1 MKLYSFLGRL
11 YFLIFIY
18 ISSTTWSFPYEK
30 RSYSHV
36 DIKFNKRKHIKED
49 INIHNKL
56 KLQFNIKDPASNVIF
71 KPTDVHYVL
80 QPQEVKYIT
89 TGTHKYSGNVREY
102 KNSDS
107 EDVSLAE
114 ALTQESEGNK
124 SSFSMVLPIA
134 GTLTVLFSMSILV
147 AIFQCCCRKK
157 RQTSQSEEVKT
168 RNDKQVD
175 SGKDSGDEL
184 LKDEEKIHTE
194 NQGSEKEE
202 KEITSI
208 RSKIKAFEGVI
219 PTQPSPGPIR
229 HVKKRPESNAFKAL
243 ENQGIV
249 YGMGK
254 SPSRLSKTPEDENQN
269 ATVSKEIT
277 RAERETTPDDDL
289 GGYKQPE
296 NPDVVIA
303 DVDENDEFGVIVR
316 DTSVLRSHKRA
327 PPPKNR
333 NRSSAAVR
341 RKRARETNP
350 DILFNDSSNNSS
362 LAVPDDLELVYS
374 DKVSVKSDTS
384 DSKDRK
390 KEKTDSSER
399 NKNKT
404 EKQSESAEKSKHKKD
419 KIPKD
424 KDLTE
429 KKREETPT
437 IVTSDH
443 SDGNIID
450 ISKQEVPPEVFSGG
464 NIFMHIDPTVK
475 KNAVKQEKKPA
486 TPPPAPRVRTSQLS
500 VEERKEKAKSTPLLT
515 SHEDLAK
522 ALGKLKSPSK
532 ENNSAKTAG
541 KNRSSTDLSSNTK
554 M

>member
-11 YFLIFIY
+11 YFLILIY
-18 ISSTTWSFPYEK
+18 IPSTTWSFPYEK

-36 DIKFNKRKHIKED
+36 DTIFNKRKHIKED
-49 INIHNKL
+49 TYVNNKL
-56 KLQFNIKDPASNVIF
+56 KLQFNIKDPARNVIF
-71 KPTDVHYVL
+71 KPTDVHNVQL
-80 QPQEVKYIT
+80 PQEVKYVT

-114 ALTQESEGNK
+114 ALTQESEENK

-194 NQGSEKEE
+194 NKGSEKEE

-208 RSKIKAFEGVI
+208 KSKIKAFEGVI

-229 HVKKRPESNAFKAL
+229 HVRKRPESNAFKAL

-269 ATVSKEIT
+269 ATVSEEVT
-277 RAERETTPDDDL
+277 RTERETTPDDDL
-289 GGYKQPE
+289 GGYKQAE

-350 DILFNDSSNNSS
+350 DVLFNDSSNNSS
-362 LAVPDDLELVYS
+362 LALPDDLELVYS

-390 KEKTDSSER
+390 KDKTDSSER

-404 EKQSESAEKSKHKKD
+404 DSAEKSKQKKD
-419 KIPKD
+419 KIKILND
-424 KDLTE
+424 KDLIE

-443 SDGNIID
+443 SDDNIID

-475 KNAVKQEKKPA
+475 KNAVKVEKKPA
-486 TPPPAPRVRTSQLS
+486 TPPPTPRVRTSQLS

>member
-1 MKLYSFLGRL
+1 
-11 YFLIFIY
+11 
-18 ISSTTWSFPYEK
+18 
-30 RSYSHV
+30 
-36 DIKFNKRKHIKED
+36 
-49 INIHNKL
+49 
-56 KLQFNIKDPASNVIF
+56 
-71 KPTDVHYVL
+71 
-80 QPQEVKYIT
+80 
-89 TGTHKYSGNVREY
+89 
-102 KNSDS
+102 
-107 EDVSLAE
+107 
-114 ALTQESEGNK
+114 
-124 SSFSMVLPIA
+124 
-134 GTLTVLFSMSILV
+134 
-147 AIFQCCCRKK
+147 
-157 RQTSQSEEVKT
+157 
-168 RNDKQVD
+168 
-175 SGKDSGDEL
+175 
-184 LKDEEKIHTE
+184 
-194 NQGSEKEE
+194 
-202 KEITSI
+202 
-208 RSKIKAFEGVI
+208 
-219 PTQPSPGPIR
+219 
-229 HVKKRPESNAFKAL
+229 
-243 ENQGIV
+243 
-249 YGMGK
+249 MG
-254 SPSRLSKTPEDENQN
+254 
-269 ATVSKEIT
+269 
-277 RAERETTPDDDL
+277 
-289 GGYKQPE
+289 KQPE

-350 DILFNDSSNNSS
+350 DVLFNDSSNNSS
-362 LAVPDDLELVYS
+362 LAVPDDLELVNS

-390 KEKTDSSER
+390 KDKTDSSDR

-404 EKQSESAEKSKHKKD
+404 DSAEKSKQKKD
-419 KIPKD
+419 KIKILND
-424 KDLTE
+424 KDLIE

-443 SDGNIID
+443 SDDNIID

-475 KNAVKQEKKPA
+475 KNAVKVEKKPA
-486 TPPPAPRVRTSQLS
+486 TPPPTPRVRTSQLSKYTTTPPPTPHVQTSQLSKYTTTTPLTPQVQTSQLSKYTTTPPPTPQVQTIQLSKYTTTPPPTPRVRTSQLS

>member
-1 MKLYSFLGRL
+1 MKICQFFSVINVKTNAYFITQTFV
-11 YFLIFIY
+11 FLILIY
-18 ISSTTWSFPYEK
+18 IPLTTWSFPYEK

-36 DIKFNKRKHIKED
+36 DTIFNKRKHIKED
-49 INIHNKL
+49 TYVNNKL
-56 KLQFNIKDPASNVIF
+56 KLQLNIKDPARNVIF
-71 KPTDVHYVL
+71 KPTDVHYVQL
-80 QPQEVKYIT
+80 PQEVKYVT
-89 TGTHKYSGNVREY
+89 TGTHKYSGNVKEY

-114 ALTQESEGNK
+114 ALTQESEENK

-194 NQGSEKEE
+194 SQGSEKEE

-208 RSKIKAFEGVI
+208 KSKIKAFEGVI

-229 HVKKRPESNAFKAL
+229 HVRKRPESNAFKAL

-269 ATVSKEIT
+269 ATVSEEIT

-341 RKRARETNP
+341 RKRARRQ
-350 DILFNDSSNNSS
+350 IQILYLFNDSSNNSS

-374 DKVSVKSDTS
+374 DKVSVKSDTM
-384 DSKDRK
+384 
-390 KEKTDSSER
+390 
-399 NKNKT
+399 
-404 EKQSESAEKSKHKKD
+404 
-419 KIPKD
+419 
-424 KDLTE
+424 
-429 KKREETPT
+429 
-437 IVTSDH
+437 TSDH
-443 SDGNIID
+443 SDDNIID

-475 KNAVKQEKKPA
+475 KNAVKVEKKPA
-486 TPPPAPRVRTSQLS
+486 TPPPTPRVRTSQLS

>member
-1 MKLYSFLGRL
+1 
-11 YFLIFIY
+11 
-18 ISSTTWSFPYEK
+18 
-30 RSYSHV
+30 
-36 DIKFNKRKHIKED
+36 
-49 INIHNKL
+49 
-56 KLQFNIKDPASNVIF
+56 
-71 KPTDVHYVL
+71 
-80 QPQEVKYIT
+80 
-89 TGTHKYSGNVREY
+89 
-102 KNSDS
+102 
-107 EDVSLAE
+107 
-114 ALTQESEGNK
+114 
-124 SSFSMVLPIA
+124 
-134 GTLTVLFSMSILV
+134 
-147 AIFQCCCRKK
+147 
-157 RQTSQSEEVKT
+157 
-168 RNDKQVD
+168 
-175 SGKDSGDEL
+175 
-184 LKDEEKIHTE
+184 
-194 NQGSEKEE
+194 
-202 KEITSI
+202 
-208 RSKIKAFEGVI
+208 
-219 PTQPSPGPIR
+219 
-229 HVKKRPESNAFKAL
+229 
-243 ENQGIV
+243 
-249 YGMGK
+249 MG
-254 SPSRLSKTPEDENQN
+254 
-269 ATVSKEIT
+269 
-277 RAERETTPDDDL
+277 
-289 GGYKQPE
+289 KQPE

-350 DILFNDSSNNSS
+350 DVLFNDSSNNSS
-362 LAVPDDLELVYS
+362 LAVPDDLELVNS

-390 KEKTDSSER
+390 KDKTDSSDR

-404 EKQSESAEKSKHKKD
+404 DSAEKSKQKKD
-419 KIPKD
+419 KIKILND
-424 KDLTE
+424 KDLIE

-443 SDGNIID
+443 SDDNIID

-475 KNAVKQEKKPA
+475 KNAVKVEKKPA
-486 TPPPAPRVRTSQLS
+486 TPPPTPRVRTSQLS